1 MKSFAA
7 CLLLFM
13 TVQSLYAQDRQPI
26 IDMHLHALA
35 ADQSDSFEVQKI
47 PKNQAKQEIREA
59 QQHWME
65 AAIRKDD
72 TILRQILGD
81 EYHLIAGRLGFIDKE
96 GWLAM
101 GPDYTIEEFE
111 YLESEIHVYGVTA
124 VSNSRYWQKATYQ
137 GSDLSGE
144 YYLTDVWVK
153 RDGRWQV
160 VTRHSSTAESP

>member
-1 MKSFAA
+1 MKIIAA

-26 IDMHLHALA
+26 NDMILLSLT
-35 ADQSDSFEVQKI
+35 ADQSVSLEVQKI
-47 PKNQAKQEIREA
+47 PKDQTKQEIREA

-65 AAIRKDD
+65 AATRKDEQV
-72 TILRQILGD
+72 LRQILGD
-81 EYHLIAGRLGFIDKE
+81 EYHLIAGRLGFVDKD

-111 YLESEIHVYGVTA
+111 YMESDIHVYGDTA

-137 GSDLSGE
+137 GTDLSGE

-160 VTRHSSTAESP
+160 VTRHSSIAESP